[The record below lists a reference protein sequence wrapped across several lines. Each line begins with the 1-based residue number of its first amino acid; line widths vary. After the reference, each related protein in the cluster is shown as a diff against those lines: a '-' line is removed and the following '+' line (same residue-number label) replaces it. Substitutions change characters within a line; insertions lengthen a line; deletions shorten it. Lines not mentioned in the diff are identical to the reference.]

1 MELWRGEL
9 RWPIKSSFVEYV
21 RRSGGDVHME
31 GGAFVDDEEFGY
43 PRGVADSA
51 WLAGDAPVGS
61 ASFVGAV
68 RLTGHGGM
76 LDVTFRNPQLVFD
89 GEDARLVVQGLD
101 GAPIDFASCEI
112 GTPLV
117 RDDVAEWLGVRV
129 ILTPA
134 GSQVFNGMYRPYSEM
149 DSLNFTL
156 ALGRAQSPREERA

>member
-21 RRSGGDVHME
+21 RRSGGKVLLE
-31 GGAFVDDEEFGY
+31 GGAFVDDEEFAY
-43 PRGVADSA
+43 PRGATDTA
-51 WLAGDAPVGS
+51 WLSGDTPMGS
-61 ASFVGAV
+61 ASFTGAV

-76 LDVTFRNPQLVFD
+76 LDVSFRNPQLVFE
-89 GEDARLVVQGLD
+89 GEDARLVVQGEGGEL
-101 GAPIDFASCEI
+101 IDFASCEI

-129 ILTPA
+129 ILTPE
-134 GSQVFNGMYRPYSEM
+134 GSRVFNGMYRPYSEM

-156 ALGRAQSPREERA
+156 ALGRAQSPREEPA

>member
-21 RRSGGDVHME
+21 RRSGGKVLLE
-31 GGAFVDDEEFGY
+31 GGAFVDDEEFAY
-43 PRGVADSA
+43 PRGATDSA
-51 WLAGDAPVGS
+51 WLVGDAPMGS
-61 ASFVGAV
+61 ASFSGAV

-76 LDVTFRNPQLVFD
+76 LDVSFRNPQLVFE
-89 GEDARLVVQGLD
+89 GEDARLVMQGEGGEL
-101 GAPIDFASCEI
+101 IDFASCEI

-129 ILTPA
+129 ILTPE
-134 GSQVFNGMYRPYSEM
+134 GSRVFNGMYRPYSEM

-156 ALGRAQSPREERA
+156 ALGRAQSPREEPA